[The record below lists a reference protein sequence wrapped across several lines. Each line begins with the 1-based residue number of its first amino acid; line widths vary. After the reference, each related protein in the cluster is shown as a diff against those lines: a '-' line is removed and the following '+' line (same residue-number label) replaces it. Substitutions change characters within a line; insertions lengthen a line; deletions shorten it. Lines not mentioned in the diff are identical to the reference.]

1 MARIARKP
9 GEATGDVRIL
19 EMSKTRS
26 ATPGVL
32 GKVVFLFLGFRNV
45 ISSFNIEPSR
55 VARIARKPGE
65 ATGEVRIHETLITRI
80 ATPGVLGKVVFL
92 FLGFRNVI
100 SSLNIEPSRVARIA
114 RKPGEATGDFRLSD
128 RRPIVL
134 ATLLGD
140 LYPRLPFWLLQYLPD
155 IY

>member
-1 MARIARKP
+1 MARIAHKP

-19 EMSKTRS
+19 EMS
-26 ATPGVL
+26 
-32 GKVVFLFLGFRNV
+32 
-45 ISSFNIEPSR
+45 
-55 VARIARKPGE
+55 
-65 ATGEVRIHETLITRI
+65 ITRC

-140 LYPRLPFWLLQYLPD
+140 LYPRLPFWLLQYLPLER
-155 IY
+155 

>member
-1 MARIARKP
+1 MQI
-9 GEATGDVRIL
+9 T
-19 EMSKTRS
+19 
-26 ATPGVL
+26 
-32 GKVVFLFLGFRNV
+32 KV
-45 ISSFNIEPSR
+45 S
-55 VARIARKPGE
+55 
-65 ATGEVRIHETLITRI
+65 ITRI

-100 SSLNIEPSRVARIA
+100 SSLTIEPSRVARIA

-140 LYPRLPFWLLQYLPD
+140 L
-155 IY
+155 

>member
-1 MARIARKP
+1 MARVARKP
-9 GEATGDVRIL
+9 GEATSDVRIL
-19 EMSKTRS
+19 EMLITRS

-32 GKVVFLFLGFRNV
+32 GKVVFLFLGFRNG
-45 ISSFNIEPSR
+45 ISSSNIEPFR

-65 ATGEVRIHETLITRI
+65 ATGDVRILEMSITRC
-80 ATPGVLGKVVFL
+80 ATTGVLGKVVFL
-92 FLGFRNVI
+92 FLGFRNLI
-100 SSLNIEPSRVARIA
+100 SSSNIEPSRVARIA

-140 LYPRLPFWLLQYLPD
+140 LYPRLPGFRV
-155 IY
+155 